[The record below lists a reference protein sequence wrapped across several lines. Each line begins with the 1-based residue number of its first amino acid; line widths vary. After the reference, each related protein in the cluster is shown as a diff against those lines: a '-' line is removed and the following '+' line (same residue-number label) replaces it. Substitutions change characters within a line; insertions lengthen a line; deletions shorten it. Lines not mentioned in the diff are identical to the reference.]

1 MSNVIQGCAL
11 SYNLKVNKEELPSFI
26 NCYKVKHILYNTDS
40 NTSICQSKNSK
51 IQLKPVNHINKWN
64 LKKKLLWKMFAKG
77 QSWNVYSACQINEQF
92 SILQFQMKIVL
103 NNKIL
108 K

>member
-64 LKKKLLWKMFAKG
+64 LKKKLL
-77 QSWNVYSACQINEQF
+77 
-92 SILQFQMKIVL
+92 
-103 NNKIL
+103 
-108 K
+108 